1 MALLSQQ
8 VSEVL
13 CETTPELVH
22 HQESILLRAYLKVL
36 RVVKAIRR
44 PLVLQ
49 VACGLPD
56 GVPRRKHA
64 FVAIAVNQAVVRQ
77 ILSGEGL
84 SDEMFLNFDFVHS
97 AVAIRGE
104 RYESFLFLF

>member
-22 HQESILLRAYLKVL
+22 HQESILLRAYLQVL
-36 RVVKAIRR
+36 RVVEAIRR

-49 VACGLPD
+49 VACGLPNR
-56 GVPRRKHA
+56 VPRRKHA
-64 FVAIAVNQAVVRQ
+64 FIAIAIDQAVVRQ
-77 ILSGEGL
+77 ILSREGL
-84 SDEMFLNFDFVHS
+84 PDEMFLNFDFVHS
-97 AVAIRGE
+97 AAAIRGE

>member
-8 VSEVL
+8 VAEVL

-22 HQESILLRAYLKVL
+22 HQESILLGAYLKVL
-36 RVVKAIRR
+36 RVVKAIQRS
-44 PLVLQ
+44 LVLQ

-64 FVAIAVNQAVVRQ
+64 LIAIAINQTVIRQ

-97 AVAIRGE
+97 AAAMRGE
-104 RYESFLFLF
+104 RYKSFLFWF